1 MIRFSIPA
9 LALGA
14 ALFSIQPADA
24 CHRFHIWRYPYPQR
38 CDGAANRS
46 TLNLRTVPPTPDRSY
61 YVEIITAPK
70 AEAPSPPAPREA
82 PLETDLRAP
91 DQIKDF
97 DEHYIELDKHKGELN
112 FMLDVLHRNEKQ

>member
-1 MIRFSIPA
+1 MNHFLLPA
-9 LALGA
+9 LALGT

-24 CHRFHIWRYPYPQR
+24 CHRFHTWRYPWPQR
-38 CDGAANRS
+38 CGVA
-46 TLNLRTVPPTPDRSY
+46 VPAPLHASQDRSY
-61 YVEIITAPK
+61 YVEITSPPK
-70 AEAPSPPAPREA
+70 AEAPAPPSPREA
-82 PLETDLRAP
+82 PLETDLRTP